1 MVIGHDGLVIG
12 HGGYPHHHVWCNSM
26 VFRPPHGHVGTNQE
40 STNNDV
46 VMDDM

>member
-1 MVIGHDGLVIG
+1 MVIGHDG
-12 HGGYPHHHVWCNSM
+12 HPNPHVWCNCTG
-26 VFRPPHGHVGTNQE
+26 FRPPHGHVGTNQE